1 MGLHDSCFCLDR
13 PIAYDAGFSPDI
25 RRVLLNNTPQSFQR
39 SDSISLPDTSS

>member
-25 RRVLLNNTPQSFQR
+25 RRALLNDTPQSLHNVLQ
-39 SDSISLPDTSS
+39 LHQLA